1 MSWISELSNQYK
13 KPLILIFIGIFSIM
27 ALIMAFKSYGKDYVT
42 EIINN
47 LVKEQVK
54 IIDTRYA
61 EEIKARADQI
71 QILQNKLLDSEK
83 IYTDLKKRVGNVEQ
97 KIKDRKLPVSGV
109 DLRDRFNQLDYKP
122 VN

>member
-1 MSWISELSNQYK
+1 MSWISESLNQYK
-13 KPLILIFIGIFSIM
+13 KPLILIFIAIFSIL
-27 ALIMAFKSYGKDYVT
+27 ALTIAFKSYGKDYVT